1 MPLQLLKNKAR
12 EGSGHGDY
20 CDPCQML
27 GFISGRVTVTLTGNS
42 DSWDVP
48 QENKAAIFE
57 NLFNTQTKGFF
68 RLSALG
74 HCVQQAGSPHL
85 TSACSRL
92 LFSVTYT
99 LTMVG
104 NCVAFSDCAVGART
118 QFVAAQIRRN
128 HYGY

>member
-1 MPLQLLKNKAR
+1 MPVTKRAKAFIMPLLIFLNALAITEKQGR
-12 EGSGHGDY
+12 EGRGHGDY

-27 GFISGRVTVTLTGNS
+27 GFISGRVTVTLIGNS

-48 QENKAAIFE
+48 PENKAAIFE

-92 LFSVTYT
+92 LFS
-99 LTMVG
+99 
-104 NCVAFSDCAVGART
+104 
-118 QFVAAQIRRN
+118 
-128 HYGY
+128 

>member
-1 MPLQLLKNKAR
+1 
-12 EGSGHGDY
+12 
-20 CDPCQML
+20 ML
-27 GFISGRVTVTLTGNS
+27 GFISGRVSVTLTGNS
-42 DSWDVP
+42 DSWEVP
-48 QENKAAIFE
+48 PENKAAIFE

-68 RLSALG
+68 RLSASR
-74 HCVQQAGSPHL
+74 HCVQQAGSPHF

-104 NCVAFSDCAVGART
+104 NCVAFSGCAVGART
-118 QFVAAQIRRN
+118 HFVAAQIRRN

>member
-1 MPLQLLKNKAR
+1 MP
-12 EGSGHGDY
+12 
-20 CDPCQML
+20 
-27 GFISGRVTVTLTGNS
+27 GFISGPVSVILISNS
-42 DSWDVP
+42 HSWDVP
-48 QENKAAIFE
+48 PENKAAIFE

-99 LTMVG
+99 LNMVG
-104 NCVAFSDCAVGART
+104 NCVAFSGCAVGART
-118 QFVAAQIRRN
+118 HFVAAHIRRN
-128 HYGY
+128 HYRY

>member
-1 MPLQLLKNKAR
+1 MSLQLLKNKAR

-57 NLFNTQTKGFF
+57 NLFNTNK
-68 RLSALG
+68 RLLPSVGIGAL
-74 HCVQQAGSPHL
+74 CPAGWQPAPHL
-85 TSACSRL
+85 R
-92 LFSVTYT
+92 
-99 LTMVG
+99 M
-104 NCVAFSDCAVGART
+104 
-118 QFVAAQIRRN
+118 
-128 HYGY
+128 

>member
-1 MPLQLLKNKAR
+1 MKNKTR
-12 EGSGHGDY
+12 EGRGHGDY

-27 GFISGRVTVTLTGNS
+27 GFICGPVTVILIGNS
-42 DSWDVP
+42 DSWDVTP
-48 QENKAAIFE
+48 ENKAAIFE

-74 HCVQQAGSPHL
+74 HCVQQAGSQHL

-104 NCVAFSDCAVGART
+104 NCVAFSGCAVGART
-118 QFVAAQIRRN
+118 HFVAAQIRRN
-128 HYGY
+128 HYGYLNHR